1 MTKLLKGIQAKHIHA
16 QEKSMALIKQVQGG
30 NSNTPVA
37 QQAPRHNQ
45 LSPKKKLSNFQ
56 ALKLLKLERI
66 VGKFAKDVGYDKKQ
80 ILRFLL
86 GD

>member
-1 MTKLLKGIQAKHIHA
+1 MLKGIQSKHIHA
-16 QEKSMALIKQVQGG
+16 QEKSLALIKQVQGG

-37 QQAPRHNQ
+37 QQAPRNNQ
-45 LSPKKKLSNFQ
+45 HSPKKMLSNLQ
-56 ALKLLKLERI
+56 ALKLMKLEKI